1 MRTKTPQRLER
12 KDAGGGREV
21 RSFALQ
27 IKAAGDDGTV
37 EGYGSVFGVRDNYDD
52 VIAKGAFI
60 QSLKDHKAAGTMPAM
75 LWQHD
80 ADKPIG
86 VWTEM
91 VEDEKGLRI
100 KGQLAMETVKGKEAH
115 ALLKMGA
122 LNGLSIGFMSKEWA
136 YDRDTEVRTLT
147 AIDLWEVSLVTFPAN
162 EKARVTNVKAISED
176 SVARAIKH
184 LKAAI
189 ALHVA
194 HMDGS
199 EPTSDESQMRM
210 MKMMEDALS
219 ALQKSKGADD
229 DDMEDMEGMGKSM
242 STPKNAERILR
253 DAGFSRSDA
262 TALVSRVMRMGEV
275 RRDSVDSTVAAMK
288 SADRLLR
295 SLTS

>member
-1 MRTKTPQRLER
+1 MQQKNPQRLER
-12 KDAGGGREV
+12 KDAAGGREV

-27 IKAAGDDGTV
+27 IKATGDDGTV

-60 QSLKDHKAAGTMPAM
+60 DSLKSHRAAGTMPAM

-162 EKARVTNVKAISED
+162 EKARVTNVKSA
-176 SVARAIKH
+176 
-184 LKAAI
+184 
-189 ALHVA
+189 
-194 HMDGS
+194 
-199 EPTSDESQMRM
+199 DEM
-210 MKMMEDALS
+210 A
-219 ALQKSKGADD
+219 
-229 DDMEDMEGMGKSM
+229 
-242 STPKNAERILR
+242 TPKDAEKALR
-253 DAGFSRSDA
+253 DAGFSKSDA
-262 TALVSRVMRMGEV
+262 TAFVSRVMRMGEV
-275 RRDSVDSTVAAMK
+275 RSDSANSTAVAMK
-288 SADRLLR
+288 AADRLLR

>member
-1 MRTKTPQRLER
+1 MQKKNPQRLER
-12 KDAGGGREV
+12 KDAAGGREV

-27 IKAAGDDGTV
+27 IKATGDDGTV

-52 VIAKGAFI
+52 VIAKGAFMD
-60 QSLKDHKAAGTMPAM
+60 SLKSHKAAGTMPAM

-136 YDRDTEVRTLT
+136 YDRETEVRTLT

-162 EKARVTNVKAISED
+162 EKARVTNVKASPD
-176 SVARAIKH
+176 DVAKAIKH
-184 LKAAI
+184 LTAAI
-189 ALHVA
+189 KLHEA
-194 HMDGS
+194 HMDGT
-199 EPTSDESQMRM
+199 EPTSDESQMKM
-210 MKMMEDALS
+210 MKMMKDALS
-219 ALQKSKGADD
+219 ALQKAKGAD
-229 DDMEDMEGMGKSM
+229 DDMEDMGKSM
-242 STPKNAERILR
+242 NTPKNAERILR
-253 DAGFSRSDA
+253 EAGFSKADA
-262 TALVSRVMRMGEV
+262 TTYVSRVMRMGEV
-275 RRDSVDSTVAAMK
+275 RSDSANSTAVAMK
-288 SADRLLR
+288 AADRLLR

>member
-1 MRTKTPQRLER
+1 MKTKHFDVGFE
-12 KDAGGGREV
+12 
-21 RSFALQ
+21 
-27 IKAAGDDGTV
+27 IKAVNADGTV

-52 VIAKGAFI
+52 VIAKGAFV

-100 KGQLAMETVKGKEAH
+100 NGQLAMETVKGKEAH

-136 YDRDTEVRTLT
+136 YDRETEVRTLT

-162 EKARVTNVKAISED
+162 EKARVTNVKSA
-176 SVARAIKH
+176 
-184 LKAAI
+184 
-189 ALHVA
+189 
-194 HMDGS
+194 
-199 EPTSDESQMRM
+199 DELQAP
-210 MKMMEDALS
+210 KDAE
-219 ALQKSKGADD
+219 KV
-229 DDMEDMEGMGKSM
+229 
-242 STPKNAERILR
+242 LR
-253 DAGFSRSDA
+253 DAGFSKSDA
-262 TALVSRVMRMGEV
+262 TAFVSRVMRMGEV
-275 RRDSVDSTVAAMK
+275 RSDSANSTAVAMK
-288 SADRLLR
+288 AADRLLR

>member
-1 MRTKTPQRLER
+1 MQKKNPQRLER
-12 KDAGGGREV
+12 KDAAGGREV

-27 IKAAGDDGTV
+27 IKATGDDGTV

-122 LNGLSIGFMSKEWA
+122 LNGLSIGFMSKEWS
-136 YDRDTEVRTLT
+136 YDRETEVRTLT

-162 EKARVTNVKAISED
+162 EKARVTNVKSA
-176 SVARAIKH
+176 
-184 LKAAI
+184 
-189 ALHVA
+189 
-194 HMDGS
+194 
-199 EPTSDESQMRM
+199 DELQAP
-210 MKMMEDALS
+210 KDAE
-219 ALQKSKGADD
+219 KV
-229 DDMEDMEGMGKSM
+229 
-242 STPKNAERILR
+242 LR
-253 DAGFSRSDA
+253 DAGFSKSDA
-262 TALVSRVMRMGEV
+262 TAFVSRVMRMGEV
-275 RRDSVDSTVAAMK
+275 RSDSANSTAVAMK
-288 SADRLLR
+288 AADRLLR

>member
-1 MRTKTPQRLER
+1 MKHKAPER

-27 IKAAGDDGTV
+27 IKAAGEDGTV

-52 VIAKGAFI
+52 VISKGAFV

-86 VWTEM
+86 IWTEM

-122 LNGLSIGFMSKEWA
+122 LNGLSIGFMAKEWA
-136 YDRDTEVRTLT
+136 YERDTEVRTLT

-162 EKARVTNVKAISED
+162 EKARVTNVKSAEELQAPKD
-176 SVARAIKH
+176 AE
-184 LKAAI
+184 KA
-189 ALHVA
+189 
-194 HMDGS
+194 
-199 EPTSDESQMRM
+199 
-210 MKMMEDALS
+210 
-219 ALQKSKGADD
+219 
-229 DDMEDMEGMGKSM
+229 
-242 STPKNAERILR
+242 LR
-253 DAGFSRSDA
+253 DAGFSKSDA
-262 TALVSRVMRMGEV
+262 TAFVSRVMRMGEV
-275 RRDSVDSTVAAMK
+275 RSDSANSTAVAMK
-288 SADRLLR
+288 AADRLLR
-295 SLTS
+295 SLTSY

>member
-1 MRTKTPQRLER
+1 MKTKHFDVGFE
-12 KDAGGGREV
+12 
-21 RSFALQ
+21 
-27 IKAAGDDGTV
+27 IKAVNADGTV

-91 VEDEKGLRI
+91 VEDDKGLRI

-136 YDRDTEVRTLT
+136 YDRETEVRTLT

-162 EKARVTNVKAISED
+162 EKARVTNVKSA
-176 SVARAIKH
+176 
-184 LKAAI
+184 
-189 ALHVA
+189 
-194 HMDGS
+194 
-199 EPTSDESQMRM
+199 DELQAP
-210 MKMMEDALS
+210 KDAE
-219 ALQKSKGADD
+219 KV
-229 DDMEDMEGMGKSM
+229 
-242 STPKNAERILR
+242 LR
-253 DAGFSRSDA
+253 DAGFSKSDA
-262 TALVSRVMRMGEV
+262 TAFVSRVMRMGEV
-275 RRDSVDSTVAAMK
+275 RSDSANSTAVAMK
-288 SADRLLR
+288 AADRLLR

>member
-1 MRTKTPQRLER
+1 MKTKHFDVGFE
-12 KDAGGGREV
+12 
-21 RSFALQ
+21 
-27 IKAAGDDGTV
+27 IKAVNADGTV

-86 VWTEM
+86 VWTDM

-162 EKARVTNVKAISED
+162 EKARVTNVKSA
-176 SVARAIKH
+176 
-184 LKAAI
+184 
-189 ALHVA
+189 
-194 HMDGS
+194 
-199 EPTSDESQMRM
+199 DEM
-210 MKMMEDALS
+210 A
-219 ALQKSKGADD
+219 
-229 DDMEDMEGMGKSM
+229 
-242 STPKNAERILR
+242 TPKDAEKALR

-262 TALVSRVMRMGEV
+262 TAFVSRVMRMGEV
-275 RRDSVDSTVAAMK
+275 RSDSANSTAVAMK
-288 SADRLLR
+288 AADRLLR